1 MIEGKLTD
9 ADDIQ
14 NAVENAAKDNNVTL
28 TQEQIDKISDLMK
41 NISQYDYDVKALKN
55 TLDNIDGKS
64 GGFFS
69 TSGVLSKVSSAGMTV
84 QMAESLTARMT
95 AHSVMMS

>member
-1 MIEGKLTD
+1 MIEGGLTD

-41 NISQYDYDVKALKN
+41 TFPS
-55 TLDNIDGKS
+55 
-64 GGFFS
+64 
-69 TSGVLSKVSSAGMTV
+69 MT
-84 QMAESLTARMT
+84 
-95 AHSVMMS
+95 MMSKL